1 MDVMDVGAVPSDL
14 SDPSSWMRK
23 FTVMSAFMPEIPSRI
38 FSDAARPG
46 GAMLKASF
54 EDRRSTV

>member
-1 MDVMDVGAVPSDL
+1 
-14 SDPSSWMRK
+14 
-23 FTVMSAFMPEIPSRI
+23 MSAFMPEIPSRI

-54 EDRRSTV
+54 VDRRSTV